1 MKISDIKQQLKRADR
16 YSIYIDGKYSC
27 SFSESELLKL
37 KLRVG
42 QELTATEFE
51 DLKSTAVL
59 DKAYDRALNLISRR
73 LRSEWEVR
81 EYLKRKD
88 SEPEVID
95 VTVARLAERGY
106 INDLEFAR
114 RWVDNRR
121 LLKATSKRRLT
132 QELRQKRVP
141 DEIVDQVL
149 AEDETDDRE
158 VLRELVERKRK
169 QTKYQ
174 DDVKLMQYLSRQGY
188 NYDDI
193 RSVLGAVRGEY

>member
-1 MKISDIKQQLKRADR
+1 MKISDIKQQVKRADR

-42 QELTATEFE
+42 QELTEPEFD
-51 DLKSTAVL
+51 DLKSTAVM
-59 DKAYDRALNLISRR
+59 DKAYDRALNIISRR

-81 EYLKRKD
+81 DYLKRKD
-88 SEPEVID
+88 SDPEVIEA
-95 VTVARLAERGY
+95 TVARLIERGY

-132 QELRQKRVP
+132 QELRQKRVS

-169 QTKYQ
+169 QAKYQ
-174 DDVKLMQYLSRQGY
+174 DDMKLMQYLSRQGY
-188 NYDDI
+188 DYDDI
-193 RSVLGAVRGEY
+193 KSAMSEEV